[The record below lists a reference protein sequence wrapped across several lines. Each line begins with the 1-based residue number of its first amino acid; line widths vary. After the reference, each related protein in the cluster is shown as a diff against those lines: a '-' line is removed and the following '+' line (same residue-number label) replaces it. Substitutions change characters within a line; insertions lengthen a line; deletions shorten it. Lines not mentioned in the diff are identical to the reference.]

1 MRNIDICFLS
11 VTEMV
16 EAIKTKSL
24 SPVEVMD
31 AILSRVEQLNP
42 RINAYCTLV
51 IGTARVQ
58 AKEAEA
64 MVMRGEHL
72 EPLHGIPVSIKD
84 LITTNGIRTT
94 GGSKIYENF
103 IPQTDAIV
111 VERLKAAGAIII
123 GKTNTS
129 EFGSTF
135 FTDNKVF
142 GPTRNPWNLNLT
154 PGGSSGGAAASVA
167 SGMGPLAIGTDR
179 AGSIRV
185 PSSFCGTF
193 GLKPSYGRV
202 PRHPSDYVGAA
213 MYFGPI
219 TRTVSDAALAM
230 QVIAGRDDRD
240 LSSLPDTNVRYV
252 PFLDAGVRGLRIAWS
267 KDLGF
272 ATVDRQV
279 LDATEKAVRIF
290 EALGCEIEADSPEDI
305 SQYRSIF
312 SGVEYAALFLDKLE
326 QRRDQM
332 EPRFARRIEES
343 KNVIALDYVRSQ
355 LKQLELW
362 DRIRLFFEKYSL
374 DLLLTPTVAVPP
386 FELAKSEVTEIA
398 GVEVSSQIGWTPF
411 TSIFNK
417 TGQPAASIPCGWT
430 DDGLPIGLQII
441 GRRFDDLTVLKAAF
455 AFEQAS
461 PWAGR
466 RPPLD

>member
-111 VERLKAAGAIII
+111 VERLKAAGDIII
-123 GKTNTS
+123 VKTNTS
-129 EFGSTF
+129 EFGATF

-142 GPTRNPWNLNLT
+142 GPTRNPWKLNLT

-202 PRHPSDYVGAA
+202 PLHPSDSVGVA
-213 MYFGPI
+213 M
-219 TRTVSDAALAM
+219 
-230 QVIAGRDDRD
+230 
-240 LSSLPDTNVRYV
+240 
-252 PFLDAGVRGLRIAWS
+252 
-267 KDLGF
+267 
-272 ATVDRQV
+272 
-279 LDATEKAVRIF
+279 
-290 EALGCEIEADSPEDI
+290 
-305 SQYRSIF
+305 
-312 SGVEYAALFLDKLE
+312 
-326 QRRDQM
+326 
-332 EPRFARRIEES
+332 
-343 KNVIALDYVRSQ
+343 
-355 LKQLELW
+355 
-362 DRIRLFFEKYSL
+362 
-374 DLLLTPTVAVPP
+374 
-386 FELAKSEVTEIA
+386 
-398 GVEVSSQIGWTPF
+398 
-411 TSIFNK
+411 
-417 TGQPAASIPCGWT
+417 
-430 DDGLPIGLQII
+430 
-441 GRRFDDLTVLKAAF
+441 
-455 AFEQAS
+455 
-461 PWAGR
+461 
-466 RPPLD
+466 